1 MDFHQELE
9 KKAGQIEE
17 LIKKYMPSC
26 KEGDETKT
34 VYEAVE
40 YSLTAGGKRLRPML
54 LGETF
59 ALFGQERAMEAE
71 TVERFMA
78 AIEMIHTYSLVHDD
92 LPAMDNDE
100 YRRGKKTTHIQF
112 GEAMGIL
119 AGDALLNYAFET
131 ALGSLDIRIY
141 RRENTTAEEQLEK
154 LIRVSKALQILAK
167 KAGISG
173 MIGGQV
179 IDIEAEGTCLGLPVL
194 DRLNALKTG
203 ALLEASMMIGAI
215 LAGADDSQAAVIEE
229 AARYIG
235 LAFQI
240 QDDILDV
247 SSTTEILGKPVHS
260 DEKNNKNTYVAL
272 YGIDKAQEQVRSY
285 SAHACDILDKLPHSN
300 VFLRELIWYL
310 TDRKN

>member
-1 MDFHQELE
+1 MEFHQELE

-26 KEGDETKT
+26 QEGDETRT

-78 AIEMIHTYSLVHDD
+78 AVEMIHTYSLVHDD

-100 YRRGKKTTHIQF
+100 YRRGRKTTHIQF

-154 LIRVSKALQILAK
+154 LMRVSKALQLLAK

-179 IDIEAEGTCLGLPVL
+179 MDMEAEGVCLSLPVL

-215 LAGADDSQAAVIEE
+215 LAGADDSQTAVIEE
-229 AARYIG
+229 AAGYIG

-247 SSTTEILGKPVHS
+247 SSTTEILGKSVHS
-260 DEKNNKNTYVAL
+260 DEKNNKNTYAAL

-285 SAHACDILDKLPHSN
+285 SARACDILDKLPHSN
-300 VFLRELIWYL
+300 VFLRELVWYL